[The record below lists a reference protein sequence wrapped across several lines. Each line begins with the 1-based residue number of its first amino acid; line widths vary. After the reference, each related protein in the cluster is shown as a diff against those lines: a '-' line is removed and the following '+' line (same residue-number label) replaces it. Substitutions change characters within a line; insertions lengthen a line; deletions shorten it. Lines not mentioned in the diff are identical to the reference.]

1 MAGPAWIPQGFLTDF
16 SSFLKVPM
24 ASIPA
29 KPPQETS
36 RAQTW
41 HFADC
46 EFDEVRHELRV
57 RGTVA
62 ELEVK
67 PLEVLHQLLL
77 HAGDVVRKE
86 DLLETVWPGVLVV
99 DASLATAVSKLRKA
113 LVDGDTIIK
122 TVPKIGYRIAVPVR
136 CELQPEPN
144 LSSKAVVE
152 VPRPGPELVTPSI
165 GTAFRRHIKLSVIT
179 VAALIALTVG
189 LTAFRKPYGPTSGP
203 NAVAVLPFQNLSANH
218 DVDYL
223 RSALP
228 DEIANT
234 LSAARSLELR
244 PLTSTSRYTD
254 PTIDLRDV
262 GRDLNVNRVITGN
275 YLLAGDQLQVTMEAV
290 DPNEDRVLWHDTVNI
305 PANNLLA
312 LQAQVAAISRSKMSG
327 ALGVT
332 DFVNDP
338 IPPPQN
344 GQAYELY
351 LRSIALDW
359 DTASNRQGIDLL
371 RRSVAIDPNYGPA
384 WGMLSL
390 RYYSY
395 ARFGGGGRDALD
407 LSDAAAEKQLALEPD
422 SPDPV
427 AELTIHQT
435 ERGELVR
442 AHRQALELVRRRP
455 DNPNNHHVLN
465 YVLRY
470 GGSID
475 EAGQQCDL
483 ALMLAY
489 KFVWGSCSTT
499 WMELGQYQKARDIMR
514 KDLTTEWSK
523 AHAIEIYLRQK
534 RTADVLKVSTPTVPG
549 WQQSYKMVQACAGNA
564 PQSEIKTLAAQ
575 VHSDD
580 DPEVT
585 YFFAG
590 HLAYCGQTDAALRML
605 RAAIDG
611 NHCSYPAMDRDPM
624 FDKIRNTPGFA
635 KVREA
640 GMACHADFVNDQE
653 RIAKR

>member
-1 MAGPAWIPQGFLTDF
+1 
-16 SSFLKVPM
+16 M

-29 KPPQETS
+29 KPPQEAS
-36 RAQTW
+36 RARTW

-57 RGTVA
+57 RGTIA

-136 CELQPEPN
+136 CELYYSEPKPF
-144 LSSKAVVE
+144 SDAVIE
-152 VPRPGPELVTPSI
+152 LPRPVPELLTPSI

-189 LTAFRKPYGPTSGP
+189 LTAFRRPYGPTTGP
-203 NAVAVLPFQNLSANH
+203 NAVAILPFQNLSSNH

-254 PTIDLRDV
+254 PSIDLREV
-262 GRDLNVNRVITGN
+262 GRDLNVNRVVTGN

-312 LQAQVAAISRSKMSG
+312 LQAQVAATARNKMSS

-332 DFVNDP
+332 DFINDST
-338 IPPPQN
+338 PPPQN
-344 GQAYELY
+344 AQAYELY
-351 LRSIALDW
+351 LRSTAIDW
-359 DTASNRQGIDLL
+359 DAKSNQQGIELL
-371 RRSVAIDPNYGPA
+371 RRSVALDPNYGPA
-384 WGMLSL
+384 WGLLSL
-390 RYYSY
+390 RYYNY
-395 ARFGGGGRDALD
+395 ARFGGGGRDILD
-407 LSDAAAEKQLALEPD
+407 LADAAAEKQLALEPD

-435 ERGELVR
+435 ERGDLVR
-442 AHRQALELVRRRP
+442 AHRAALELVRRRP

-475 EAGQQCDL
+475 EAGRQCDMV
-483 ALMLAY
+483 AMLAY
-489 KFVWGSCSTT
+489 KFVWGACATT
-499 WMELGQYQKARDIMR
+499 WMEIGQYDKARQHLWP
-514 KDLTTEWSK
+514 DLRSEFSK
-523 AHAIEIYLRQK
+523 AHAIDIYLRQN
-534 RTADVLKVSTPTVPG
+534 RIAEVLKIPTPTVPG
-549 WQQSYKMVQACAGNA
+549 WQQSYKMVQACAANA
-564 PQSEIKTLAAQ
+564 PRSEIKSLAAQ
-575 VHSDD
+575 VRPDD

-605 RAAIDG
+605 KVAIDG
-611 NHCSYPAMDRDPM
+611 NHCSYPTMDRDPM

-640 GMACHADFVNDQE
+640 GIACHQDFVDNRE
-653 RIAKR
+653 RIAQR